1 MFNITA
7 CDDDEGTNCDNW
19 IKMYFHMGKA
29 GTHAIFLL
37 TTLLACCACS
47 FALDPSL
54 DISQYA
60 HTAWNVRDGFS
71 LGAIFAMAQTPDGYL
86 WLGAENGLFRF
97 DGVRSIPWQP
107 PAGQHLPQNPY
118 SLLVTRDGTLWI
130 GTFAG
135 LVTWSG
141 GKLTPRPE
149 PELAQEFVAS
159 LFEDSEGTVWAG
171 LLGPST
177 GRLCAIR
184 RGGTQCYSE
193 DNAFGRAVWA
203 LYEDSSGNLWAAAES
218 GLWRMKPGPP
228 RRYRT
233 PTELIGLSKADNGR
247 LLIAM
252 HTAGLLQLV
261 RDRIESYPIR
271 SATNANGLLSDRDV
285 DANRLLRDRNGGL
298 WIGTVE
304 RGLIH
309 VHQGRT
315 DVFTRADGLS
325 GNVILSLFEDREG
338 NVWVASTGGLDR
350 FRELPVSTISV
361 KQGLSSDAAQSV
373 IAARDGSMWVGAHDG
388 LTRWKNGQ
396 TTIFRKASGLPDDE
410 PQSLFQDDRGRIWAF
425 TPHGPAYFQ
434 DDRFVAIN
442 AVPGGKVHYVTGDQA
457 GNFWASEG
465 KNLMHFVEGRLVQQ
479 IPWSELGHQ
488 QSAQAVLFDP
498 DQGGLWLGFWPHGG
512 VSYLKDGQLRASYT
526 AASGLGEGHVG
537 DLQLDR
543 DGALWAATQGGL
555 SRIKDGRIATLT
567 SRNGLPCDLTNW
579 SIEDDD
585 RSFWL
590 YTACGLVR
598 ITRTELDTWIADPKR
613 RIETTVWD
621 AADGVRLRST
631 PASAYGPRV
640 AKSTDGKLW
649 FLTGDGVQV
658 IDPRHLAVNKL
669 PPPVRIEQMIAD
681 HKTYAATS
689 GLSLP
694 PRVRNLAFDFVAL
707 SLVAPEKNRYRFKL
721 EGWDP
726 DWRDAVTEYRVEY
739 SNLPPKHYTFRVI
752 ASNNSG
758 VWNEQGAVLDF
769 SIDPAFY
776 QTNWFRALCVA
787 AFLALLWAL
796 HQLRLRQLARQF
808 NMRLEERV
816 GERTRIARDL
826 HDTLL
831 QSFHGVLLYFQT
843 GINLLPEHP
852 AEARTAEARKTLE
865 KAMHQAK
872 HAIVEGREA
881 IQGLRSSV
889 VETNDLALAMRAL
902 GEGLAP
908 NANSVAFQ
916 VHVEGASRDLHPI
929 LRDEVY
935 RITGEGI
942 RNAFRHSEAKQ
953 IEVEIHYDERRLRV
967 RVRDDGKGIDPKLL
981 SDDGREGHFGLRGMR
996 ERAKLIGG
1004 KLTVWS
1010 ELDAGTELELSIPAA
1025 RAYTTATDGQ
1035 QMSLTEKLLAK
1046 LSGRGTA
1053 KKP

>member
-1 MFNITA
+1 MRV
-7 CDDDEGTNCDNW
+7 
-19 IKMYFHMGKA
+19 
-29 GTHAIFLL
+29 L
-37 TTLLACCACS
+37 LLACAALICGRTA

-60 HTAWNVRDGFS
+60 HTAWTVRDGFS
-71 LGAIFAMAQTPDGYL
+71 LGNIYAMAQTPDGYL
-86 WLGAENGLFRF
+86 WLGTEFGLFRF

-107 PAGQHLPQNPY
+107 PAGQQLPDKNINA
-118 SLLVTRDGTLWI
+118 LLVTRDGTLWI

-135 LVTWSG
+135 LVTWNGS
-141 GKLTPRPE
+141 KLTLRPE
-149 PELAQEFVAS
+149 LGRQFVAS
-159 LFEDSEGTVWAG
+159 LFEDREGTVWA
-171 LLGPST
+171 ST
-177 GRLCAIR
+177 LESRGRLCAIR
-184 RGGTQCYSE
+184 GGSVQCYGE
-193 DNAFGRAVWA
+193 DGAFGRAVWA
-203 LYEDSSGNLWAAAES
+203 MYEDSSGNLWAAAQS
-218 GLWRMKPGPP
+218 GLWRWKPDPP

-233 PTELIGLSKADNGR
+233 PTELIGLNKCDNGR

-252 HTAGLLQLV
+252 HGAGLLQFVGDKIEPYPVRGAINPNRLV
-261 RDRIESYPIR
+261 P
-271 SATNANGLLSDRDV
+271 DRDV
-285 DANRLLRDRNGGL
+285 DSNRLLRDRDGGL

-309 VHQGRT
+309 VHHGRT
-315 DVFTRADGLS
+315 DVFAKSDGLS
-325 GNVILSLFEDREG
+325 GDVLLSLFEDREG

-350 FRELPVSTISV
+350 FRELPVATVSV
-361 KQGLSSDAAQSV
+361 KQGLSSDASQSV
-373 IAARDGSMWVGAHDG
+373 LAGTDGSIWVGAHDG

-396 TTIFRKASGLPDDE
+396 TTIFRKADGLLDDAT
-410 PQSLFQDDRGRIWAF
+410 QALFQDYRGRIWVSTAR
-425 TPHGPAYFQ
+425 GLAYLQ
-434 DDRFVAIN
+434 DGRFVPVN
-442 AVPGGKVHYVTGDQA
+442 VVPGGEVHFITGDKA
-457 GNFWASEG
+457 GNLWLAEEQRF
-465 KNLMHFVEGRLVQQ
+465 LHLLEGRLVEQFS
-479 IPWSELGHQ
+479 WSELGH
-488 QSAQAVLFDP
+488 AHPAATLLP
-498 DQGGLWLGFWPHGG
+498 DGEQGGVWLGFWVGGG
-512 VSYLKDGQLRASYT
+512 VWYFKDRQLKSSYT
-526 AASGLGEGHVG
+526 AADELGEGGVT

-543 DGALWAATQGGL
+543 DGALWAATKLGGL
-555 SRIKDGRIATLT
+555 SRIKDGRVATLT
-567 SRNGLPCDLTNW
+567 TRNGLPCDSVHW
-579 SIEDDD
+579 AIEDDA
-585 RSFWL
+585 RSLWL
-590 YTACGLVR
+590 YTSCGLVR
-598 ITRTELDTWIADPKR
+598 ITRAELNAWIADPKR
-613 RIETTVWD
+613 RIATTVWD

-649 FLTGDGVQV
+649 FVTGEGVQV

-681 HKTYAATS
+681 HKMYAATS

-758 VWNEQGAVLDF
+758 VWNEQGDVLDF

-776 QTNWFRALCVA
+776 QTNWFRVLCAVAL
-787 AFLALLWAL
+787 LALLWAL
-796 HQLRLRQLARQF
+796 YQLRVGQLHHQF
-808 NMRLEERV
+808 NMTLEARV
-816 GERTRIARDL
+816 GERTRIAREL

-831 QSFHGVLLYFQT
+831 QSFHGVMLHFQT
-843 GINLLPEHP
+843 GINQLPEHP
-852 AEARTAEARKTLE
+852 AEVQTAEARKTLE
-865 KAMHQAK
+865 KAMHQAR

-889 VETNDLALAMRAL
+889 VETNDLALAMRTL
-902 GEGLAP
+902 GEELAT
-908 NANSVAFQ
+908 NANSTAFH
-916 VHVEGASRDLHPI
+916 VHVEGTPHDLHPI

-942 RNAFRHSEAKQ
+942 RNAFRHAEAKQ
-953 IEVEIHYDERRLRV
+953 IEVEIHYDERQLRV

-1010 ELDAGTELELSIPAA
+1010 ELGAGTEVELSVPAA
-1025 RAYTTATDGQ
+1025 RAYSAP
-1035 QMSLTEKLLAK
+1035 TEGNRMRIAEKFLAK
-1046 LSGRGTA
+1046 LSGRGTM